1 MKTAKMRLWSRC
13 GGGRVRA
20 KDAVVTRA
28 AGDALLVQML
38 EDGEHVFASGA
49 EQIAGV
55 GDGDGVVRAQV
66 ARDAT
71 HGFVVGRASEQNDV
85 ADLEERAALD
95 ERCQHLWPYG
105 CLYVRAVG
113 RTERVALESLQQG
126 SDGKLLL

>member
-20 KDAVVTRA
+20 KDAVISGA

-66 ARDAT
+66 ARDAA
-71 HGFVVGRASEQNDV
+71 HGFVVGRAGEQDSI

-95 ERCQHLWPYG
+95 ERRQHLWPYG

-113 RTERVALESLQQG
+113 RAEGIAVEALQ
-126 SDGKLLL
+126 